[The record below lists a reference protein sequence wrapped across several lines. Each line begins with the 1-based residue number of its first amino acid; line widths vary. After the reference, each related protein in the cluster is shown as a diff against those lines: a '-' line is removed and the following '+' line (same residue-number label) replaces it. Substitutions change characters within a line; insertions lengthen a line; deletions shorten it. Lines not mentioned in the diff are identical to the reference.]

1 MKRIALFAL
10 MVLVISPFLI
20 AAGQK
25 TTATTP
31 EFAVTPVLP
40 SNQKQADAGYFDL
53 QVDPG
58 QQEDLQLRISNLS
71 DQVQTYTIAV
81 NPAYTTDSGAIAFDR
96 AMPPLNQDARRLNTL
111 ISGPEKVSVPA
122 KTERLVTYTLKA
134 PSQHFIGV
142 ISGGFYVTPEND
154 SSTNK
159 SASGVSFTN
168 RFAIGITT
176 ILRQDFKTPNPPLLA
191 MTKAGI
197 GTINH
202 YAAVQATI
210 SNPSGNQFGDITSDY
225 ALSKTGT
232 KKALITGHFVGQAV
246 APHSFFTQSILL
258 NDRKLM
264 AGDYSLKWTAKSG
277 DFSWTKTLAFHYSG
291 HLPKNTLQ
299 PVVNKPKTKAPDNP
313 QLPWI
318 ITGIAIALLL
328 ILTGTWGW
336 STWHRRHNQ

>member
-31 EFAVTPVLP
+31 AFAVTPVLP

-58 QQEDLQLRISNLS
+58 QQENLQLRISNLS

-142 ISGGFYVTPEND
+142 ISGGFYVRPEND

-232 KKALITGHFVGQAV
+232 KR
-246 APHSFFTQSILL
+246 P
-258 NDRKLM
+258 
-264 AGDYSLKWTAKSG
+264 
-277 DFSWTKTLAFHYSG
+277 
-291 HLPKNTLQ
+291 
-299 PVVNKPKTKAPDNP
+299 
-313 QLPWI
+313 
-318 ITGIAIALLL
+318 
-328 ILTGTWGW
+328 
-336 STWHRRHNQ
+336 

>member
-10 MVLVISPFLI
+10 MVLVIIPFLI
-20 AAGQK
+20 AAGKK

-58 QQEDLQLRISNLS
+58 QQENLQLRISNLS

-122 KTERLVTYTLKA
+122 KTEKLVTYILKA

-142 ISGGFYVTPEND
+142 ISGGFYVSPEND

-246 APHSFFTQSILL
+246 APHSLASCSMTANSWLVTIPSNGQL
-258 NDRKLM
+258 NQATFLGQK
-264 AGDYSLKWTAKSG
+264 
-277 DFSWTKTLAFHYSG
+277 
-291 HLPKNTLQ
+291 HLPFTIAVIYQ
-299 PVVNKPKTKAPDNP
+299 KTPYN
-313 QLPWI
+313 
-318 ITGIAIALLL
+318 LLSTNQRQKH
-328 ILTGTWGW
+328 LTI
-336 STWHRRHNQ
+336 HNCLGSLAVSPLRFSSS